1 MRLFELKGK
10 AALIRLPWSRQEQLE
25 YPIGDGLLSPEH
37 LCQHA
42 EELAQ
47 SHSVTRQPTRGRP
60 LLPRL
65 MQNAQVIL
73 QTYKIINAAVRE
85 RQIITPA
92 AEWIIDNYYVTD
104 EQIRGIR
111 VDLPKSYYRQLP
123 KLVGGQQAG
132 YPRVY
137 ALALEYIAHSDSRF
151 DPEVLGQFIAA
162 YQRHQHLSTGELWA
176 IPIALRLALVE
187 NLRRLALWVVEWQ
200 KARQD
205 VADLAQHFLSE
216 AAVPDPEAV
225 IRQIESEALPSA
237 FVVHLL
243 QRLRETPVASPI
255 FAHLL
260 DYLAKRGTSPDELV
274 SLEHARQ
281 AAANVSVSNIINS
294 MRAISAY
301 DWELF
306 FNQVSLVE
314 KALDENPIYAA
325 SDFATRDRLRHSVEE
340 LAKGSRHSEVE
351 VARRVAVKARAILD
365 HRAQSEHSLDLFN
378 LPRQADPGFYLM
390 DQGRAALEQEL
401 GFRAPPMRWLR
412 RAFLAFAA
420 PGYLGTIGLATAAIL
435 MLGLWLD
442 VRQGAALP
450 ELILLGLLA
459 LIPAS
464 DLAIALVNRYVLAVV
479 PPRPL
484 PKLDLKAGIPPA
496 LSTVVVVPTLL
507 TSQAQIEEQ
516 VSRLEAHYF
525 ANPDGELRFALL
537 SDWVDA
543 PSQTLPEDQPLL
555 QAALE
560 GIQHLNTEHGT
571 MPDGSA
577 RFLLFQR
584 QRLWNPKEGCW
595 MGWERK
601 RGKLEEFNRLL
612 RGAGDTSFVDFVSKL
627 PNTERRMPDAK
638 SSADT
643 PMQANG
649 IAAPPGVQFVIT
661 LDADTELPRGTA
673 ARLVGAL
680 AHPLNRPVL
689 DPHSRRVVEGYGI
702 LQPRITPS
710 LPEPSQDTVYR
721 RIFSGPAGIDPY
733 ASASSDIYQDVF
745 GEGNFTGKGIYDVDA
760 FSQSLEGRVPENSL
774 LSHDLFEG
782 LLART
787 ALVSDIELVEDFPI
801 SYEASVA
808 RQHRWVRG
816 DWQLLPWLFSRR
828 APIPPIGR
836 WKMLDNLRR
845 SLSAPTAFLTLLVA
859 WSLPLASSWPWTAL
873 VLVSLIVP
881 PLIPALSGLVP
892 RRPGISRRV
901 YVGRIAQGFGLA
913 ATEVGLALTLLAHQ
927 AWLILDAIG
936 RTLLRL
942 IRQKRMLEWRTAAQT
957 ATQTDTGPS
966 GFYRRMYGGPVLA
979 LVAGFGVVM
988 GQTGGWMM
996 ALPFLLI
1003 WLLSPLVARWISLPQ
1018 PAALP
1023 KPLGETD
1030 SLTLRQIA
1038 RRTWHFFEVFV
1049 GPEDHHLPPDNFQED
1064 PKPLVAHRTSPTNIG
1079 LYLLSI
1085 ISARDFGWI
1094 GLDETLERLEAS
1106 LNTLGRLEKFRGQL
1120 YNWYDTRDLRV
1131 LEPRYVS
1138 SVDSGNL
1145 AGHLI
1150 ALQQAL
1156 PELAQVSPDRFSAL
1170 EGLRDGLS
1178 LVVQAAEAVA
1188 ERSRGTV
1195 TKKQLLQT
1203 LSELAAQLEQPAAW
1217 GAILDE
1223 AEALAASALDIS
1235 QTLLAEG
1242 ALSEGAELLEWSQ
1255 ALLGNL
1261 RSHQRDLR
1269 LLPAE
1274 QTLRIA
1280 ALSKQLAPLV
1290 DAMGFDFLYDPS
1302 RKLFSIGYD
1311 VRGHRLDPN
1320 CYDLLAS
1327 ESRLTSFVAIARGEV
1342 PTGHWFRLGRT
1353 LTPAERSAALVSW
1366 SGSMFEYLMPALVM
1380 HSPNGSLLEQ
1390 TYRTVVA
1397 RQISYGRERGV
1408 PWGVSESAM
1417 NSRDRE
1423 MTYQYSAF
1431 GLPGLGLKRGLADE
1445 LVIAPYATALAA
1457 MVDPLAAVRNFALL
1471 ASLGA
1476 SSRYGF
1482 YDALDYTA
1490 RRLPEGQAF
1499 ALVRNHMAHHQG
1511 MLLVALGNVLLGS
1524 PMQRRFYR
1532 DVRIRATATLLHERA
1547 GVDAPVARPPSVE
1560 VSAAVHV
1567 REMVPVVSRRFTQAR
1582 QRQPQTHLLSNGR
1595 YQVMLSAAGSG
1606 YSRWKGLAVTRWR
1619 EDATCDD
1626 WGSYIYLRDVRSGL
1640 LWSATAQPTLLEPT
1654 LYEAQFYE
1662 ERARFFRREGDI
1674 ASTLQ
1679 VLVSPEDDAE
1689 IRRVALRNYSEF
1701 PKELELAS
1709 YAEVVLAPPS
1719 ADAAHPAFSKLFV
1732 KTEFIPELG
1741 ALLATRRPR
1750 SADEAPLWAAQVI
1763 CVEGTPVGA
1772 LQFETDRSRFLGRG
1786 PGVHAPAALMDSR
1799 PFAGT
1804 SGNVLDP
1811 IFSLRVRVRLEPGE
1825 VARVGFTTLIA
1836 PSRAEALVLADK
1848 YRNPAAFERIQ
1859 TLAWTDSRVELR
1871 YLGIESGEA
1880 ALFQELTGHLI
1891 FPSRALRGSLEAM
1904 TRNHLGQPV
1913 LWRHGI
1919 SGDLPIVLVRIAELG
1934 ERELVRQ
1941 IMRAFQYWR
1950 RKRLAV
1956 DLVILDEE
1964 PASYASALQAEL
1976 RDLQRVSQPPA
1987 ETDGILGDV
1996 FMLQVGLLS
2005 SDELEQL
2012 QSVARVVLSSAKG
2025 TLAEQLSALRPART
2039 PPATSR
2045 LPKTLSRSR
2054 DEHLPMP
2061 KLEFFNGLGGFSPD
2075 GREYVIGLSEGQW
2088 TPAPWVNVVANEGF
2102 GFLVSESGGGYNW
2115 ASNSRENKL
2124 TPWSNDPV
2132 TDPVGEA
2139 WYLRD
2144 EDSGELWSPTA
2155 RPIRS
2160 ESGVYLTHHGQGYS
2174 RFEHSHQG
2182 IYSDLTQFVPLH
2194 DPLKISRLRLENR
2207 SGKPRRITLS
2217 SYTQWVLGV
2226 SKEVS
2231 AAHTVTEMDPSQA
2244 LLAWNPWS
2252 PEFANR
2258 VAFADLRGKQQRWT
2272 CDRTEFVG
2280 RGGTLQRPQGV
2291 EPGARLSGKAGAA
2304 LDPCAVLQTALE
2316 LAPGESAEVVLLLGQ
2331 GESRAAAQQLIQ
2343 QYRSANIEQK
2353 LDEVRAFWD
2362 STLGMVQ
2369 VHTPDRALDL
2379 MLNRW
2384 LLYQNLSSRIWARSG
2399 FYQAGGAYGF
2409 RDQLQD
2415 GMALTLA
2422 QPEQTRR
2429 HLLRAAAHQ
2438 FPEGDVQHWW
2448 HPPSGR
2454 GVRTHISDDL
2464 LWLPYTTTH
2473 YLEASGD
2480 AAVLDETV
2488 PFLEGQPIPEG
2499 QEDGYFEPRISEQS
2513 ATLYEHCARALERS
2527 LALGPHGLP
2536 LIGGGDWNDGLNRV
2550 GQHGKGESVW
2560 LAWFLHTNLWEW
2572 AKIAESRGEK
2582 ARAKSWR
2589 SHVRKLKHALES
2601 EAWDGDWYLRAFF
2614 DDGTP
2619 LGSSLN
2625 SECRIDAIA
2634 QSWAVL
2640 SGAGAPDRA
2649 SKAMKAVEQHLLQR
2663 ENSLM
2668 LLFTPPFEHTPQDPG
2683 YIKGYPAGVRE
2694 NGGQY
2699 THAAVWSAMAF
2710 AALGDGDTAGELLS
2724 ILNPVNQA
2732 TTRAG
2737 VHRYKVEPYVM
2748 AADIYA
2754 VAPHIGR
2761 GGWTWYTG
2769 SAGWMYRAG
2778 LEWLL
2783 GFRVRKQRLYLDPC
2797 IPKTWREYSIRF
2809 QYHSAVYEVQVENP
2823 KGVCKGVALLELDS
2837 TSLNPSEGIGLVDDG
2852 RVRRVRVV
2860 LG

>member
-1 MRLFELKGK
+1 MRSFGLSELQEQI
-10 AALIRLPWSRQEQLE
+10 ATIRLPWSRQEHLE
-25 YPIGDGLLSPEH
+25 EPLRDVLLSPEH
-37 LCQHA
+37 LYQYA

-47 SHSVTRQPTRGRP
+47 GHSVTHRPTRGRP

-65 MQNAQVIL
+65 LQNAQVIL
-73 QTYKIINAAVRE
+73 QTYKVINTAVRE
-85 RQIITPA
+85 KQIITPA

-111 VDLPKSYYRQLP
+111 VDLPESYYRQLP
-123 KLVGGQQAG
+123 KLIGGKQSG

-137 ALALEYIAHSDSRF
+137 ALALEYIAHSDSRY

-162 YQRHQHLSTGELWA
+162 YQRHQPLSTGELWA

-187 NLRRLALWVVEWQ
+187 NLRRLAVWVVDWQ

-205 VADLAQHFLSE
+205 VADLAQRFLDE

-225 IRQIESEALPSA
+225 IQQIEREALPSA

-255 FAHLL
+255 FARLL
-260 DYLAKRGTSPDELV
+260 DYLAKRDTSPDELV

-281 AAANVSVSNIINS
+281 AAANVSVSNIISS

-314 KALDENPIYAA
+314 KALGKNPIYAA
-325 SDFATRDRLRHSVEE
+325 SDFATRDRLHHAVEE
-340 LAKGSRHSEVE
+340 LAKGSPYSEVE
-351 VARRVAVKARAILD
+351 IAQRVAAKATAELLKLGLPSD
-365 HRAQSEHSLDLFN
+365 SSLDLSN
-378 LPRQADPGFYLM
+378 LPPQADPGFYLM
-390 DQGRAALEQEL
+390 DKGRGGLEHEL

-412 RAFLAFAA
+412 RAYLAFAT
-420 PGYLGTIGLATAAIL
+420 PGYLGTIALATASIL
-435 MLGLWLD
+435 VLGLWLD
-442 VRQGAALP
+442 ARQGAMWI
-450 ELILLGLLA
+450 ELVLLGLLA

-464 DLAIALVNRYVLAVV
+464 DMAIALVNRYVLAVV

-484 PKLDLKAGIPPA
+484 PKLDLKEGIPQS

-507 TSQAQIEEQ
+507 TSPAQIKEQ
-516 VSRLEAHYF
+516 LSRLEAHYF

-543 PSQTLPEDQPLL
+543 PSQTLPEDGPLL
-555 QAALE
+555 QGALE
-560 GIQHLNTEHGT
+560 GIQQLNTEHGT
-571 MPDGSA
+571 MPDGSL

-601 RGKLEEFNRLL
+601 RGKLQEFNRLL
-612 RGAGDTSFVDFVSKL
+612 CGVGHTSFMALDFFHKLSKVEVRTSKAKTSMAFSKEQSQAVGANEIGL
-627 PNTERRMPDAK
+627 VGDAV
-638 SSADT
+638 
-643 PMQANG
+643 
-649 IAAPPGVQFVIT
+649 AAPTGVRFVIT

-673 ARLVGAL
+673 ARLVGTL

-689 DPHSRRVVEGYGI
+689 DPQTKRVVEGYGI

-760 FSQSLEGRVPENSL
+760 FSGSLEGRVPENSL

-801 SYEASVA
+801 NYEANVA

-828 APIPPIGR
+828 VPIPPIGR

-845 SLSAPTAFLTLLVA
+845 SLSAPAAFLTLMAA
-859 WSLPLASSWPWTAL
+859 WSLPLASPWLWTAF
-873 VLVSLIVP
+873 VLTTLIVP
-881 PLIPALSGLVP
+881 PLIPVLTGLVP

-901 YVGRIAQGFGLA
+901 YLARIAQGFGLA
-913 ATEVGLALTLLAHQ
+913 ASEVGLILTLLAHQ
-927 AWLILDAIG
+927 AWLMLDAVG

-942 IRQKRMLEWRTAAQT
+942 IRGRRMLEWRTAAQT
-957 ATQTDTGPS
+957 ATQDNTGPM
-966 GFYRRMYGGPVLA
+966 GFYRRMFGGPMLA
-979 LVAGFGVVM
+979 LIAGFVVLL
-988 GQTGGWMM
+988 GQTGGWRM
-996 ALPFLLI
+996 ALPFLLA

-1023 KPLGETD
+1023 KPLSEPDTQ
-1030 SLTLRQIA
+1030 TLRQIA

-1079 LYLLSI
+1079 LYLLSVV
-1085 ISARDFGWI
+1085 SARDFGWI
-1094 GLDETLERLEAS
+1094 GLAEMLDRLEAT
-1106 LNTLGRLEKFRGQL
+1106 LNTLGRMEKFRGQL
-1120 YNWYDTRDLRV
+1120 YNWYDTRDLQV
-1131 LEPRYVS
+1131 LEPRHVS

-1145 AGHLI
+1145 VGHLI
-1150 ALQQAL
+1150 ALQQTLLELGHPLPDHSTAL
-1156 PELAQVSPDRFSAL
+1156 A
-1170 EGLRDGLS
+1170 GLQDGLS

-1188 ERSRGTV
+1188 ERSSGTV

-1203 LSELAAQLEQPAAW
+1203 LSELSAQLEQPAAW
-1217 GAILDE
+1217 DEVLGE
-1223 AEALAASALDIS
+1223 AEKLAASVLDIS

-1242 ALSEGAELLEWSQ
+1242 ALAEDAELLEWNQ
-1255 ALLGNL
+1255 ALLDNL
-1261 RSHQRDLR
+1261 RSHQRDLGW
-1269 LLPAE
+1269 LEAQ

-1280 ALSKQLAPLV
+1280 ALSKQLTPLV

-1327 ESRLTSFVAIARGEV
+1327 ESRLTSFIAIARSEV

-1353 LTPAERSAALVSW
+1353 LTPVQRSAALVSW

-1390 TYRTVVA
+1390 TYRMVVA

-1408 PWGVSESAM
+1408 PWGVSESAL

-1423 MTYQYSAF
+1423 LTYQYSAF

-1457 MVDPLAAVRNFALL
+1457 MVDPLAAVRNFGLL
-1471 ASLGA
+1471 TSLGA

-1482 YDALDYTA
+1482 YDALDYTTQ
-1490 RRLPEGQAF
+1490 RLPEGQTF
-1499 ALVRNHMAHHQG
+1499 VLVRNHMAHHQG
-1511 MLLVALGNVLLGS
+1511 MIVLALSNVLLGNR
-1524 PMQRRFYR
+1524 MQRRFHHDMR
-1532 DVRIRATATLLHERA
+1532 MRATATLLHERIP
-1547 GVDAPVARPPSVE
+1547 VDVPVARPPSVE

-1567 REMVPVVSRRFTQAR
+1567 REMAPIVSRRFTQAK

-1595 YQVMLSAAGSG
+1595 YIVMLSAAGSG

-1626 WGSYIYLRDVRSGL
+1626 WGSYIYLRDVRSGQ

-1654 LYEAQFYE
+1654 IYEAQFYE

-1732 KTEFIPELG
+1732 QTEFIPELG

-1786 PGVHAPAALMDSR
+1786 QGVHGPAALMDSR

-1804 SGNVLDP
+1804 AGNVLDP

-1825 VARVGFTTLIA
+1825 VARIGFTTLLA
-1836 PSRAEALVLADK
+1836 PTRAEALLLADK

-1871 YLGIESGEA
+1871 HLGIESGEA

-1904 TRNHLGQPV
+1904 TRNRLGQPA
-1913 LWRHGI
+1913 LWKHGI
-1919 SGDLPIVLVRIAELG
+1919 SGDLPLVLVRIAELG

-1956 DLVILDEE
+1956 DLIILDEE
-1964 PASYASALQAEL
+1964 PASYASALQTEL
-1976 RDLQRVSQPPA
+1976 RDLLRVSQPPA
-1987 ETDGILGDV
+1987 EAEGILGDV
-1996 FMLQVGLLS
+1996 FVLQVGLLS

-2025 TLAEQLSALRPART
+2025 TLAEQLSALRPAKAL
-2039 PPATSR
+2039 PPAPR
-2045 LPKTLSRSR
+2045 
-2054 DEHLPMP
+2054 MP
-2061 KLEFFNGLGGFSPD
+2061 
-2075 GREYVIGLSEGQW
+2075 R
-2088 TPAPWVNVVANEGF
+2088 A
-2102 GFLVSESGGGYNW
+2102 
-2115 ASNSRENKL
+2115 
-2124 TPWSNDPV
+2124 
-2132 TDPVGEA
+2132 
-2139 WYLRD
+2139 
-2144 EDSGELWSPTA
+2144 
-2155 RPIRS
+2155 
-2160 ESGVYLTHHGQGYS
+2160 
-2174 RFEHSHQG
+2174 
-2182 IYSDLTQFVPLH
+2182 
-2194 DPLKISRLRLENR
+2194 
-2207 SGKPRRITLS
+2207 
-2217 SYTQWVLGV
+2217 
-2226 SKEVS
+2226 
-2231 AAHTVTEMDPSQA
+2231 
-2244 LLAWNPWS
+2244 
-2252 PEFANR
+2252 
-2258 VAFADLRGKQQRWT
+2258 
-2272 CDRTEFVG
+2272 
-2280 RGGTLQRPQGV
+2280 
-2291 EPGARLSGKAGAA
+2291 
-2304 LDPCAVLQTALE
+2304 
-2316 LAPGESAEVVLLLGQ
+2316 
-2331 GESRAAAQQLIQ
+2331 RAA
-2343 QYRSANIEQK
+2343 SSCPM
-2353 LDEVRAFWD
+2353 
-2362 STLGMVQ
+2362 ST
-2369 VHTPDRALDL
+2369 P
-2379 MLNRW
+2379 
-2384 LLYQNLSSRIWARSG
+2384 
-2399 FYQAGGAYGF
+2399 
-2409 RDQLQD
+2409 
-2415 GMALTLA
+2415 
-2422 QPEQTRR
+2422 
-2429 HLLRAAAHQ
+2429 
-2438 FPEGDVQHWW
+2438 
-2448 HPPSGR
+2448 
-2454 GVRTHISDDL
+2454 
-2464 LWLPYTTTH
+2464 
-2473 YLEASGD
+2473 
-2480 AAVLDETV
+2480 
-2488 PFLEGQPIPEG
+2488 
-2499 QEDGYFEPRISEQS
+2499 
-2513 ATLYEHCARALERS
+2513 
-2527 LALGPHGLP
+2527 
-2536 LIGGGDWNDGLNRV
+2536 
-2550 GQHGKGESVW
+2550 
-2560 LAWFLHTNLWEW
+2560 
-2572 AKIAESRGEK
+2572 
-2582 ARAKSWR
+2582 
-2589 SHVRKLKHALES
+2589 
-2601 EAWDGDWYLRAFF
+2601 
-2614 DDGTP
+2614 
-2619 LGSSLN
+2619 
-2625 SECRIDAIA
+2625 
-2634 QSWAVL
+2634 
-2640 SGAGAPDRA
+2640 
-2649 SKAMKAVEQHLLQR
+2649 
-2663 ENSLM
+2663 
-2668 LLFTPPFEHTPQDPG
+2668 
-2683 YIKGYPAGVRE
+2683 
-2694 NGGQY
+2694 
-2699 THAAVWSAMAF
+2699 
-2710 AALGDGDTAGELLS
+2710 
-2724 ILNPVNQA
+2724 
-2732 TTRAG
+2732 
-2737 VHRYKVEPYVM
+2737 
-2748 AADIYA
+2748 
-2754 VAPHIGR
+2754 
-2761 GGWTWYTG
+2761 
-2769 SAGWMYRAG
+2769 
-2778 LEWLL
+2778 
-2783 GFRVRKQRLYLDPC
+2783 
-2797 IPKTWREYSIRF
+2797 
-2809 QYHSAVYEVQVENP
+2809 
-2823 KGVCKGVALLELDS
+2823 
-2837 TSLNPSEGIGLVDDG
+2837 
-2852 RVRRVRVV
+2852 
-2860 LG
+2860 